1 MTEDL
6 RTVRSYR
13 SGGWFGIF
21 GRHASVLLPPS
32 EKARV
37 AALWEL
43 ADAGSDFNE
52 LLDALI
58 TSGLRGLPGFVL
70 ISSGDEPT
78 RVVLRGAARASF
90 TLAGGETVEVDGGEA
105 ATWVEKILHA
115 VTALEVHLE
124 DQGGADDYVLET
136 GLVRVSRVDEPP
148 YVDAADL
155 ATLPPEVFAASVL

>member
-78 RVVLRGAARASF
+78 RVVLRGAARA
-90 TLAGGETVEVDGGEA
+90 APGPAYGGSSTRETR
-105 ATWVEKILHA
+105 T
-115 VTALEVHLE
+115 
-124 DQGGADDYVLET
+124 
-136 GLVRVSRVDEPP
+136 RPVSR
-148 YVDAADL
+148 
-155 ATLPPEVFAASVL
+155 T